1 MLLELLEQAPTEQLY
16 LPLPDNRGLRRI
28 ADELTRAPGDRASM
42 AEWARRVAMSE
53 RSLARMVRRET
64 GMTFGQWRQQL
75 QIIIALQQ
83 LSAGVSV
90 QRTAEILG
98 YESVSS
104 FIGMFRKAL
113 GSPGPLRARQ
123 HAAASRLNGGR
134 RKGLAV
140 RQLFSPEAGTRRH
153 FWE

>member
-1 MLLELLEQAPTEQLY
+1 
-16 LPLPDNRGLRRI
+16 
-28 ADELTRAPGDRASM
+28 
-42 AEWARRVAMSE
+42 MSE

-140 RQLFSPEAGTRRH
+140 RQLFSPRLALEGTSGNNAALFSRRIR
-153 FWE
+153 WLRTS

>member
-1 MLLELLEQAPTEQLY
+1 RARDRSL
-16 LPLPDNRGLRRI
+16 I
-28 ADELTRAPGDRASM
+28 ATRLAHS
-42 AEWARRVAMSE
+42 AM
-53 RSLARMVRRET
+53 LARMVRRET

-113 GSPGPLRARQ
+113 GSPPAR
-123 HAAASRLNGGR
+123 
-134 RKGLAV
+134 
-140 RQLFSPEAGTRRH
+140 
-153 FWE
+153 

>member
-1 MLLELLEQAPTEQLY
+1 DGPLARLAGVLLELLEQAPTEQLY

-83 LSAGVSV
+83 L
-90 QRTAEILG
+90 
-98 YESVSS
+98 
-104 FIGMFRKAL
+104 
-113 GSPGPLRARQ
+113 
-123 HAAASRLNGGR
+123 
-134 RKGLAV
+134 
-140 RQLFSPEAGTRRH
+140 
-153 FWE
+153 

>member
-1 MLLELLEQAPTEQLY
+1 
-16 LPLPDNRGLRRI
+16 
-28 ADELTRAPGDRASM
+28 M

-98 YESVSS
+98 YESVRLVHRHVPQ
-104 FIGMFRKAL
+104 G
-113 GSPGPLRARQ
+113 ARQ
-123 HAAASRLNGGR
+123 PPARYVRDSMR
-134 RKGLAV
+134 RPAD
-140 RQLFSPEAGTRRH
+140 
-153 FWE
+153 